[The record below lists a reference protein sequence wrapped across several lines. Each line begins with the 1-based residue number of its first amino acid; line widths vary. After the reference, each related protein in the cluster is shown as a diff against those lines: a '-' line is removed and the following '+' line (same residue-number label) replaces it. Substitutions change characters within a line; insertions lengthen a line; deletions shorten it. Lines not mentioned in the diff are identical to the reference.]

1 MESPRFGTS
10 SGQASGTG
18 VGTSGNSHQFIPIP
32 AGSTEENQ
40 ARFAVGASGTNPATG
55 SPARKFARIA
65 TRPGETPRNH
75 PRGGGGGG
83 GWSAEQ
89 GGGYYEQF
97 VLLNAPVTVC
107 RPNNSRAPLLS

>member
-1 MESPRFGTS
+1 VESPRFGTS

-83 GWSAEQ
+83 G
-89 GGGYYEQF
+89 GGI
-97 VLLNAPVTVC
+97 T
-107 RPNNSRAPLLS
+107 NNSYY